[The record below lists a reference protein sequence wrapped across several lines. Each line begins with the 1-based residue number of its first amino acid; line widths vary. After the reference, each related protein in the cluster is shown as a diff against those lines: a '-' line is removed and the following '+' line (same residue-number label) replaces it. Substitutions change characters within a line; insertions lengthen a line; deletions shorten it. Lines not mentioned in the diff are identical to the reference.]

1 MEEKVEEVEVEKRDN
16 TLFVLEESFHAKLF
30 RVPLF

>member
-1 MEEKVEEVEVEKRDN
+1 MEEKVEEVEKRDN